1 MAGRD
6 ILSDNKIKVVSL
18 AGPTASGKTAL
29 SVMLAHRFNGEI
41 VSADSMQIYKGMDI
55 ATAKPTKEE
64 MCSIRHHLMDYVEV
78 TESYSVARY
87 IEDAKVA
94 IADIHKRN
102 KLPIIT
108 GGTGLYIDSLLS
120 GVSFSEG
127 EADISLRQELQH
139 RLEAEGIDAML
150 SLLSEFDRDSA
161 QRLSVERNP
170 KRIIRAI
177 EVYYTTGVTMTE
189 QNLRSKV
196 NGSDYLPVKLALNFR
211 DRQKLYDRINLRVDL
226 MLEQGLLKEAEH
238 HFSCNH
244 ANTSVQAI
252 GYKELKPY
260 FDGALS
266 LNECI
271 EILKRSTRRYAKRQL
286 TWFMRDN
293 QIKWFYVDDYNNSN
307 MLFEAVSEYLIQEGF
322 EVE

>member
-1 MAGRD
+1 M
-6 ILSDNKIKVVSL
+6 SDNKIKVVSL

-29 SVMLAHRFNGEI
+29 SVRLAQKFGGEI
-41 VSADSMQIYKGMDI
+41 ISADSMQIYKGMNI
-55 ATAKPTKEE
+55 ATAKPTKDE
-64 MCSIRHHLMDYVEV
+64 MCSIPHHLMDYVEV

-120 GVSFSEG
+120 GVTFSEG
-127 EADISLRQELQH
+127 EVDLSLRQELQQ
-139 RLEAEGIDAML
+139 RFDNEGVDAML
-150 SLLSEFDRDSA
+150 ALLSTFDPDSA
-161 QRLSVERNP
+161 ERLSVERNP

-177 EVYYTTGVTMTE
+177 EVYYSTGVTMTE
-189 QNLRSKV
+189 QNLRSREK
-196 NGSDYLPVKLALNFR
+196 GSDYSPVKLALNFR

-226 MLEQGLLKEAEH
+226 MLEQGLLKEAENY
-238 HFSCNH
+238 FSCNH
-244 ANTSVQAI
+244 ATTSVQAI

-260 FDGALS
+260 FDGVLP
-266 LNECI
+266 LDECI

-286 TWFMRDN
+286 TWFMRDEL
-293 QIKWFYVDDYNNSN
+293 IKWFYVDEYETSEL
-307 MLFEAVSEYLIQEGF
+307 LFDAVSEYLIQEGF

>member
-1 MAGRD
+1 M
-6 ILSDNKIKVVSL
+6 SDNKIKVVSL

-120 GVSFSEG
+120 GVRFSEG

-139 RLEAEGIDAML
+139 RLDAEGIDAML

-189 QNLRSKV
+189 QNLRSKE